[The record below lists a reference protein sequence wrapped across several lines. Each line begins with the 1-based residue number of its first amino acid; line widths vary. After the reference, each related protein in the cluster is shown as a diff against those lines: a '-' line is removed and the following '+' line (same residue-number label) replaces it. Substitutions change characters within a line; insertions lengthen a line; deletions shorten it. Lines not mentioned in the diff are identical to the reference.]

1 METTG
6 PAESPPPSADFD
18 AAQHEALVAIGQALM
33 AQSTPGTVALDLV
46 VTQAVAGENVDLDF
60 QLQLERQ
67 SGLSIPAEAG
77 DPLVEAVQQ
86 LVLLWRRHE
95 REPWRTFSYRLTRGD
110 SGPQFTS
117 EFAF

>member
-1 METTG
+1 MEAAD
-6 PAESPPPSADFD
+6 PAESPPPSDDFD
-18 AAQHEALVAIGQALM
+18 AAQQEALVAIGQALI
-33 AQSTPGTVALDLV
+33 AQSTPGTVALDLL
-46 VTQAVAGENVDLDF
+46 VTQTVDGEDVDLDI

-77 DPLVEAVQQ
+77 DELVEAVQQ
-86 LVLLWRRHE
+86 LVLLWRRHG